1 MKIIE
6 KLKEINVFRDSDG
19 NPSAQKGTT
28 CNVIEDGGGTYVE
41 KQWVSG
47 DWVFSGDYEYRV
59 EKHIYQGSN
68 ALGLPVP
75 RLLDFDDADRKLRIE
90 YTPGSRPKTP
100 CGNMRLLLPVLQFYD
115 QFKNIAFPSG
125 PELHKMDES
134 CIHKYRLDQLQFIF
148 PEEGTWSRL
157 DALYESFL
165 RDIPYF
171 TLPFDRI
178 LHNALLH
185 DEGLFFVDFEW
196 TIAGPHEFTLARI
209 AVEFNRY
216 DYPEI
221 VSRVDDLNL
230 YHLFLLRF
238 YMYGREPKSM
248 HQYMQQHLRNETLR
262 ELFGIVN
269 VEKYTDEPWLST

>member
-1 MKIIE
+1 MKVVE
-6 KLKEINVFRDSDG
+6 KLKEVTVFRDSDG
-19 NPSAQKGTT
+19 NIEAQKGTT
-28 CNVIEDGGGTYVE
+28 CNLIADGARRYVE

-47 DWVFSGDYEYRV
+47 DWVFSADYEYRV
-59 EKHIYQGSN
+59 EKHIYQESN

-90 YTPGSRPKTP
+90 HTPGSRPQTP
-100 CGNMRLLLPVLQFYD
+100 CPNVQLLPPVLQFYD
-115 QFKNIAFPSG
+115 RFKHIAPPAG
-125 PELHKMDES
+125 LALHRMDEG

-148 PEEGTWSRL
+148 PEEAVWTRL
-157 DALYESFL
+157 DALYESSL

-185 DEGLFFVDFEW
+185 DGGLLFVDFEW
-196 TIAGPHEFTLARI
+196 TVAGPHEFTLARI

-216 DYPEI
+216 EDAQI
-221 VSRVDDLNL
+221 LSRVENLDL

-238 YMYGREPKSM
+238 YMYGREPESIFR
-248 HQYMQQHLRNETLR
+248 YMQRHVRNGTLR

-269 VEKYTDEPWLST
+269 AEKYADRDWVSA